1 MLWNSSPV
9 PPSSFFSPLSPQNT
23 PPPLA
28 KQPLFCPTS
37 RSPGHSPDHK
47 AHHTHSLHLF
57 QLSVGNW
64 PSSKARVLEEQVAP
78 MFLARCSWAHWNWTA
93 GRSAEHQGLR
103 AQESGGSGR
112 EGRGFNLPTPHT
124 LSLSCHPSTPP
135 DLKTRHK
142 TRKQVCKYYQRRA
155 GTSQASGLNG
165 LNSSH
170 AWYRSKGWSWFL
182 GLQDNCEFGQTG
194 GFHVHPH
201 QARPTWEGRDNIF

>member
-1 MLWNSSPV
+1 MPGSKCWNLNLLWNSSPV

-28 KQPLFCPTS
+28 KQPLSCPPS
-37 RSPGHSPDHK
+37 RSPGHCPDHK

-112 EGRGFNLPTPHT
+112 EGGGLTFQLLTPSPYSVTHQHHLISKRAT
-124 LSLSCHPSTPP
+124 KQEDKSASITQGELIL
-135 DLKTRHK
+135 LKPL
-142 TRKQVCKYYQRRA
+142 A
-155 GTSQASGLNG
+155 
-165 LNSSH
+165 
-170 AWYRSKGWSWFL
+170 
-182 GLQDNCEFGQTG
+182 
-194 GFHVHPH
+194 
-201 QARPTWEGRDNIF
+201 